1 MKWRDHD
8 LGVCSWSLRPA
19 GMRELVAGMRELE
32 INHVHLAMG
41 PLLELPAE
49 ERREEIAIYRD
60 SGLIGTAA
68 QIGFS
73 GEDYSTISSIER
85 TAGLVPSSSWPARC
99 EWARQAAGLAAEMG
113 IAGLSLH
120 LGFVP
125 QSNDPAYEPVL
136 KRVCEIAEP
145 ALAVGVSLLLET
157 GQESS
162 SELLQ
167 FLNDVR
173 CQSVEA
179 NLDPANF
186 LLYGVGDPLVAVAT
200 LGRHIRHV
208 HLKDAVLSDQPG
220 SKWGKEVR
228 LGEGQV
234 PVPELLESLGNV
246 DYTGPLVIEN
256 EFDENFDGI
265 RAAIRYLNSIE

>member
-8 LGVCSWSLRPA
+8 VGVCSWSLRPE
-19 GMRELVAGMRELE
+19 GMRELVAGMRELK
-32 INHVHLAMG
+32 ITHVHLAMG
-41 PLLELPAE
+41 PLLEMSVE
-49 ERREEIAIYRD
+49 RRREEIAIFRD

-68 QIGFS
+68 QIGFA
-73 GEDYSTISSIER
+73 GEDYSTISNIER
-85 TAGLVPSSSWPARC
+85 TAGLVPASFWPARS
-99 EWARQAAGLAAEMG
+99 EWARQAASLAAEMG

-145 ALAVGVSLLLET
+145 AHAAGVSLLLET
-157 GQESS
+157 GQETS

-173 CQSVEA
+173 CQSVDA

-220 SKWGKEVR
+220 TKWGKEVR

-234 PVPELLESLGNV
+234 PIPELLESLDNV

-256 EFDENFDGI
+256 EFDENLDGVKS
-265 RAAIRYLNSIE
+265 AIRFLQSIV